1 MQTILILLDSE
12 KMENPDLDIRYLL
25 PDRIDE
31 YTDGQIRDNG
41 YDYLNGDVMGIWLE
55 TEDAEVSVEKVIEL
69 ITSEQILENDLSKS
83 AEIYISEEDSAELE
97 NCRKVFPE

>member
-55 TEDAEVSVEKVIEL
+55 TEDAEANVEKVIEL